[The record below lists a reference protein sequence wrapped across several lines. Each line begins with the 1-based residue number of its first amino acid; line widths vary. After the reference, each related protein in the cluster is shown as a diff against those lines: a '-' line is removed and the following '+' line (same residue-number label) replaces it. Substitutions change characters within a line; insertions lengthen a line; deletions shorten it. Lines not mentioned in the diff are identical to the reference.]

1 MPIARGDMAGLAVE
15 HCRVVQQLRCG
26 SAPAPHV
33 ACLDCLRPLT
43 TPGPHQQAP
52 ISVGRFR
59 KSGVGFSQT
68 SNPGGERFRI
78 LPATPDHRTSHPP
91 LSTLFHCG
99 IPVYG
104 HGLPCLR
111 CWRGLPCAPRAPS
124 MGCVTAPFKRYDALE
139 RLELGQ
145 PRPPLPRAPR
155 NTIDTT
161 THRIPSEHNIFWQ
174 IAIGGRISC

>member
-1 MPIARGDMAGLAVE
+1 MAT
-15 HCRVVQQLRCG
+15 CG
-26 SAPAPHV
+26 WTTAPHV
-33 ACLDCLRPLT
+33 AGLHCLRPCT
-43 TPGPHQQAP
+43 TPGPQQQAP

-104 HGLPCLR
+104 HGLPCLQ

-124 MGCVTAPFKRYDALE
+124 MGCVTALSKRYDALE
-139 RLELGQ
+139 SLKLSR
-145 PRPPLPRAPR
+145 PRPLLPRAPR
-155 NTIDTT
+155 NTIDTNAR
-161 THRIPSEHNIFWQ
+161 RIPSEHYTLSR
-174 IAIGGRISC
+174 ASVGGRTSC